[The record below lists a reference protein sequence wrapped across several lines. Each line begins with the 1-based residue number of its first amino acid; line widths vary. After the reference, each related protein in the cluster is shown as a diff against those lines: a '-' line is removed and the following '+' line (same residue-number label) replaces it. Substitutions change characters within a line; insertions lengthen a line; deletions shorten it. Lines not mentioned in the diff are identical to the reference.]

1 MDVIVSTLATFWLI
15 LALFFVLLKRGL
27 WIFNEVSKSLSMF
40 MLEKALGPA
49 IDFVSGRS
57 GSASTAWIIHGFIWT
72 FAAST
77 FTFVG
82 LWLTHDSTAL
92 HSFESWGY
100 HPNSSELIYAGRLT
114 ALFGAIGMLIIGA
127 SLYALP
133 KLSGTDLASE
143 SNATLVSLLWTF
155 SVLLMFIGSQN
166 SVILGITILPV
177 ANILLSLA
185 SIAIAINMIL
195 TISEATQDIPFP
207 GWLILFAVIG
217 NIAAILAVFV
227 SGAYDEGT
235 GQWLLFHLSGGTFFF
250 CGLAGVSLYSA
261 SVGSGNPLWSKSL
274 VAFTLFGAL
283 VTINPMG
290 STDSSMIT
298 DLFSLTSSEL
308 APSSRDVIAGSFL
321 MALSAIP
328 IIAFSANMLV
338 TMRGSDAFVENP
350 DSPGIAELNLGS
362 WMLVPVAIGA
372 LFVQTDA
379 LGSVNELTGIS
390 QSLDLMAIWLVM
402 VPLSIGTALN
412 ILPRASGRYQL
423 SANRSRWAYWM
434 MTGGA
439 FLGLLIT
446 LMSDFTD
453 MALTESMAEQG
464 ASINDELRKVGSV
477 MFYGTVIGAIFHCTN
492 AISGQFRGRIVEIG
506 NTSSISSISIESY
519 TLTSPTSIRKI
530 LASGA
535 TLDTE
540 VSPSGQSEEEGSA
553 TEL

>member
-1 MDVIVSTLATFWLI
+1 
-15 LALFFVLLKRGL
+15 
-27 WIFNEVSKSLSMF
+27 
-40 MLEKALGPA
+40 
-49 IDFVSGRS
+49 
-57 GSASTAWIIHGFIWT
+57 
-72 FAAST
+72 
-77 FTFVG
+77 
-82 LWLTHDSTAL
+82 
-92 HSFESWGY
+92 
-100 HPNSSELIYAGRLT
+100 
-114 ALFGAIGMLIIGA
+114 MLIIGA

-185 SIAIAINMIL
+185 STAIAINMIL

-217 NIAAILAVFV
+217 NIAAILAVFI

-283 VTINPMG
+283 ATINPMG
-290 STDSSMIT
+290 SIDSSMVT

-308 APSSRDVIAGSFL
+308 TPSSRDVIAGSFL

-379 LGSVNELTGIS
+379 LGGVNELTGIS

-402 VPLSIGTALN
+402 VPLSIGAALN
-412 ILPRASGRYQL
+412 ILPRASGRHQL

-464 ASINDELRKVGSV
+464 ASINEELRKVGSV

-492 AISGQFRGRIVEIG
+492 AISGQFRGRIVETG
-506 NTSSISSISIESY
+506 TTSSISSISIESY

>member
-1 MDVIVSTLATFWLI
+1 MDVIVSTLAAFWLI
-15 LALFFVLLKRGL
+15 LALFFVLIKRGL

-92 HSFESWGY
+92 HSFGSWGY

-185 SIAIAINMIL
+185 STAIAINMVL

-290 STDSSMIT
+290 SIDFSMVT

-379 LGSVNELTGIS
+379 LGGVNELTGIS

-402 VPLSIGTALN
+402 VPLSIGAALN
-412 ILPRASGRYQL
+412 ILPRASGRHQL

>member
-1 MDVIVSTLATFWLI
+1 MDVIVSTLAAFWLI
-15 LALFFVLLKRGL
+15 LALFFVLIKRGL

-92 HSFESWGY
+92 HSFGSWGY

-114 ALFGAIGMLIIGA
+114 ALFGAIGMLVIGA

-185 SIAIAINMIL
+185 STAIAINMIL

-290 STDSSMIT
+290 SIDFSMVT

-379 LGSVNELTGIS
+379 LGGVNELTGIS

-402 VPLSIGTALN
+402 VPLSIGAALN
-412 ILPRASGRYQL
+412 ILPRASGRHQL

>member
-1 MDVIVSTLATFWLI
+1 MDVIVSTLAAFWLI
-15 LALFFVLLKRGL
+15 LALFFVLIKRGL

-92 HSFESWGY
+92 HSFGSWGY

-185 SIAIAINMIL
+185 STAIAINMIL

-290 STDSSMIT
+290 SIDFSMVT

-402 VPLSIGTALN
+402 VPLSIGAALN
-412 ILPRASGRYQL
+412 ILPRASGRHQL

>member
-1 MDVIVSTLATFWLI
+1 MDVIVSTLAAFWLI
-15 LALFFVLLKRGL
+15 LALFFVLIKRGL

-92 HSFESWGY
+92 HSFGSWGY

-143 SNATLVSLLWTF
+143 SNATLVSLLWTL

-185 SIAIAINMIL
+185 STAIAINMVL

-283 VTINPMG
+283 ATINPMG
-290 STDSSMIT
+290 SIDSSMVT

-308 APSSRDVIAGSFL
+308 TPSSRDVIAGSFL

-379 LGSVNELTGIS
+379 LGGVNELTGIS

-402 VPLSIGTALN
+402 VPLSIGAALN
-412 ILPRASGRYQL
+412 ILPRASGRHQL

-464 ASINDELRKVGSV
+464 ASINEELRKVGSV

-492 AISGQFRGRIVEIG
+492 AISGQFRGRIVETG
-506 NTSSISSISIESY
+506 TTSSISSISIESY

>member
-15 LALFFVLLKRGL
+15 LALFFVLIKRGL

-185 SIAIAINMIL
+185 STAIAINMIL